1 MEEIDLNDLDE
12 LYTTLLVTIAGNA
25 EQNEGTKADK
35 MVIYFGDLYARI
47 IKHFGLSEAQSFL
60 NFIDQLMDDARARK

>member
-1 MEEIDLNDLDE
+1 MEKIDVNDLDE
-12 LYTTLLVTIAGNA
+12 FYTTILMTIAGNA
-25 EQNEGTKADK
+25 EQNEATKADK

-60 NFIDQLMDDARARK
+60 NFIDQLMNDARAIK